1 MHYPASCAREWTL
14 HWGGFCYFPWEVIPP
29 CAISHCKEAF
39 VVVFLFAEDK
49 EKSCICVF
57 MWFPSPTHQYY
68 TCTIHKFSFSF
79 LPLEM
84 IAYWILPWKQQN
96 ACWPSSFS
104 SKSKHKLPIF
114 PSVDCSD
121 LCLYA
126 LPLLRVSSIASF
138 IECPLDI
145 SKADFFFYNFL

>member
-79 LPLEM
+79 LPLEWLHIGFCHGNSRM
-84 IAYWILPWKQQN
+84 HAGLPVSP
-96 ACWPSSFS
+96 ARASTF
-104 SKSKHKLPIF
+104 F
-114 PSVDCSD
+114 PQWTVLTCISMLY
-121 LCLYA
+121 LCLGCHL
-126 LPLLRVSSIASF
+126 LPHSLRVHWTFQKQI
-138 IECPLDI
+138 
-145 SKADFFFYNFL
+145 FFFYNFL